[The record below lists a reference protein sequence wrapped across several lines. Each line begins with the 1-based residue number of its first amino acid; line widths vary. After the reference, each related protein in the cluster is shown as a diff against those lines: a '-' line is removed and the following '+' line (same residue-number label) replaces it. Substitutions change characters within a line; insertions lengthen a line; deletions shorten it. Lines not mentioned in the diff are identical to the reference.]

1 MTQDRS
7 AEVTEVTVPA
17 YEPLDRRLAWWTL
30 GIALAVLAV
39 MMMAVP
45 WDWTPGAD
53 LPAVAPTDVLT
64 PAEIARAEDFAR
76 GSRVVS
82 WSALGVSVLVALL
95 LGLTPRGAALMARLG
110 RGRRWPVAVIVG
122 TFAVLLI
129 GRLAVLPFGLVQRQ
143 RRLDVG
149 LTRQDLAGWLRDW
162 AVDGLVTWV
171 LTSLLLLV
179 LIGFA
184 RRSPRRWCLGAGGVA
199 ASLVILGSLAYPVV
213 VEPLFNSFTP
223 LAAGPLRDSLLELA
237 EQEDV
242 AVDEV
247 LVADASRR
255 TTTLNAYVSG
265 FGGTRRIVLYDNL
278 LQDASSE
285 EVRSVVAH
293 ELSHAHHDDVL
304 TGTRLGAVG
313 VVAGIA
319 FLALLLDTRRV
330 RGRAGYSSV
339 GHPTVVPAVLALV
352 SVGTLLFSPVQNG
365 ISRAIEARADR
376 DALEY
381 TNDPGSFIGL
391 QTRLSVSS
399 LADPTPPR
407 WSQFWFGSHP
417 TMLQRVGL
425 ARLFEEDPWGGSA
438 P

>member
-1 MTQDRS
+1 MSPGRASQPEARTG
-7 AEVTEVTVPA
+7 VGL
-17 YEPLDRRLAWWTL
+17 LDRRLAWWTVAAAL
-30 GIALAVLAV
+30 GVLAAMLV
-39 MMMAVP
+39 TIP
-45 WDWTPGAD
+45 WDWTPGAS
-53 LPAVAPTDVLT
+53 LPVIAPTDVLT
-64 PAEIARAEDFAR
+64 PAEIARAEEFAR

-82 WSALGVSVLVALL
+82 WSALAVSVAVALV
-95 LGLTPRGAALMARLG
+95 LGLTARGAALVGRLVH
-110 RGRRWPVAVIVG
+110 GRRWPVGVAIG
-122 TFAVLLI
+122 TFAVLLV

-143 RRLDVG
+143 RRLEVG

-171 LTSLLLLV
+171 ITSLLLLV
-179 LIGFA
+179 MIGFA
-184 RRSPRRWCLGAGGVA
+184 RRSPRRWFLGAGGTA
-199 ASLVILGSLAYPVV
+199 ATLVVLGSLAYPVV

-223 LAAGPLRDSLLELA
+223 LAAGPLRDSLIQLA

-278 LQDASSE
+278 LQDASPD

-304 TGTRLGAVG
+304 TGTRLGAVAAFAG
-313 VVAGIA
+313 VA
-319 FLALLLDTRRV
+319 FLALLLDSRRL
-330 RGRAGYSSV
+330 RAQAGYVSA

-381 TNDPGSFIGL
+381 TRDPGSFVGL

-425 ARLFEEDPWGGSA
+425 ARLFEQDPWGEAG